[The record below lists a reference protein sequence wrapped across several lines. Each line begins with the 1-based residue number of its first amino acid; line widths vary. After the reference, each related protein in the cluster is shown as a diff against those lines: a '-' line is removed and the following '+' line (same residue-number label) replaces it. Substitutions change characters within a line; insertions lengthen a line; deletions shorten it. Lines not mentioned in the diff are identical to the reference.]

1 MKLEG
6 LEIADQDVAGALVF
20 GQGVNVVASLLVG
33 AGEVA
38 PGAFLL
44 DDQDAG
50 PEQVDEAAPVVQLR
64 HVRLVARHGAA
75 FDPEYLEEIVVEAL
89 RLAFFIGR
97 LPPRFS
103 EGGGAHANL
112 VPG

>member
-1 MKLEG
+1 M
-6 LEIADQDVAGALVF
+6 F
-20 GQGVNVVASLLVG
+20 GQGVDVVAGLLVG

-64 HVRLVARHGAA
+64 HVRFVARHGAA
-75 FDPEYLEEIVVEAL
+75 LDPEYLEEVVVEAL
-89 RLAFFIGR
+89 RLALLVGR
-97 LPPRFS
+97 SPRPATRTCRRK
-103 EGGGAHANL
+103 EMGGGAHANL